1 LALSVAVLLTFLFLF
16 PINASADWYIL
27 LPKKPPPRRPIPK
40 NVPIPKPPK
49 PKKVK
54 PKPYTV
60 ELRKILAPNFSI
72 PLGSKKIP
80 LKELSGKNVVVVF
93 VDELFSPFTESLASV
108 FEKNSVRDTVFVIV
122 SVSDADFASLG
133 LFKKLLE
140 LKRVIVTADSY
151 LLSQFKLKISNL
163 SVPAAV
169 VIDRY
174 GFIRYFSPSL
184 KNKPINELATEL
196 TDILQSLNKKG

>member
-1 LALSVAVLLTFLFLF
+1 M
-16 PINASADWYIL
+16 
-27 LPKKPPPRRPIPK
+27 
-40 NVPIPKPPK
+40 
-49 PKKVK
+49 
-54 PKPYTV
+54 
-60 ELRKILAPNFSI
+60 
-72 PLGSKKIP
+72 
-80 LKELSGKNVVVVF
+80 VVVF

-133 LFKKLLE
+133 LFKKLLG